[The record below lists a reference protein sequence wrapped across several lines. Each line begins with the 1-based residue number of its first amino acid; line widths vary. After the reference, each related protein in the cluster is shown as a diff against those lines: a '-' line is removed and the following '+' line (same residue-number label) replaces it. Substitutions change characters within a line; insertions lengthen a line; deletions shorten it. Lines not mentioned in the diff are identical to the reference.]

1 MTCAKKRVICTII
14 TTSGH
19 QITGEN
25 SCIKPQKTCPRLP
38 GEGYAKCWS
47 ICQQPG
53 HAEEMAL
60 VRMRGLSMKPAIVH
74 LNGIDRV
81 CERCKKALREVGVTE
96 VVIEGKVVTI

>member
-1 MTCAKKRVICTII
+1 
-14 TTSGH
+14 
-19 QITGEN
+19 
-25 SCIKPQKTCPRLP
+25 
-38 GEGYAKCWS
+38 
-47 ICQQPG
+47 
-53 HAEEMAL
+53 MAL